1 MLKKENYKAPE
12 LEIIELSDADIV
24 CASGTPGKDDDSND
38 GEWM

>member
-1 MLKKENYKAPE
+1 MLEKENYKAPE

-24 CASGTPGKDDDSND
+24 CASGRPGKDDDSND